1 MDIVSMFFISRTD
14 FKNASRAEKSD
25 PQWLKPAFLAGPI
38 GTAEAVPSPKPIF
51 ETSSRQPDSGKDSL
65 VNGKVYLVGA
75 GPGDPELLTL
85 KAVRILRRADA
96 VLHDDLVSPQ
106 ILGLAPNNARLYGV
120 GKRCGRKSARQE
132 AIHFLMIELAR
143 QGLQV
148 VRLKGGDPLVFGR
161 AGEEMQAL
169 RKAGIEFEIVPGV
182 TAVLAAAAAAEIPL
196 TLRQTASSLLIMT
209 GHLASD
215 RPLPDLRSLVD
226 SGTTIALYMPG
237 TDPEATVRKLAAA
250 GLPLQTPCALVSR
263 ASTAA
268 RQMTVAT
275 LAELL
280 TVSAQTRPAILILGD
295 VVRLCSLGV
304 SDSMAAT
311 VTSLLEH
318 MFPVSINSSP
328 LAQSAEENHGR
339 A

>member
-1 MDIVSMFFISRTD
+1 M
-14 FKNASRAEKSD
+14 K
-25 PQWLKPAFLAGPI
+25 
-38 GTAEAVPSPKPIF
+38 
-51 ETSSRQPDSGKDSL
+51 
-65 VNGKVYLVGA
+65 GKVYLVGA

-85 KAVRILRRADA
+85 KALRLLRQADA

-106 ILGLAPNNARLYGV
+106 VLTLVPRKAQLHDV
-120 GKRCGRKSARQE
+120 GKRAGRKSTHQE

-169 RKAGIEFEIVPGV
+169 RTAGIEFEVVPGV
-182 TAVLAAAAAAEIPL
+182 TSAFAAAASVEIPL

-209 GHLASD
+209 GQFADD
-215 RPLPDLRSLVD
+215 RPVPDLRSMIA

-237 TDPEATVRKLAAA
+237 ADPRATVEKLAAA
-250 GLPLQTPCALVSR
+250 GVPRQTPCALISR

-268 RQMTVAT
+268 QQTTVTT
-275 LAELL
+275 LEKLPGISTQAKP
-280 TVSAQTRPAILILGD
+280 SILILGD
-295 VVRLCSLGV
+295 VVRLSKLGQLNFQ
-304 SDSMAAT
+304 A
-311 VTSLLEH
+311 L
-318 MFPVSINSSP
+318 
-328 LAQSAEENHGR
+328 SAELLTAQKSDRHEEANR